1 MSLSTTLY
9 GAFYRNRILIEVVA
23 AAFFVTM
30 TISAVV
36 AYVLL
41 LTSPELIG
49 GIEQLIGSTRSY
61 VAIPP
66 AYTSGLYQFIFLN
79 NIGHF
84 WNSVRIWVWIPFA
97 GAFSFGYELLL
108 NAVVIGAVVAFTS
121 ITRGGTY
128 TLAGLAPHGVI
139 ELPAFI
145 LEFAGLARWHITI
158 TRAVHSRL
166 SGRNVDRPL
175 LVEEVKDAIALSF
188 VSVIVRCRSSCGNVH
203 YTPLLGCSSVC

>member
-1 MSLSTTLY
+1 LSLSTTLY
-9 GAFYRNRILIEVVA
+9 SAFYRNRILIEVVA

-41 LTSPELIG
+41 LTSPELVV

-84 WNSVRIWVWIPFA
+84 WNSARIWVWIPFA
-97 GAFSFGYELLL
+97 GAFSLGYELLL

-121 ITRGGTY
+121 ITRGVTY
-128 TLAGLAPHGVI
+128 TLAGLAPHGLA

-145 LEFAGLARWHITI
+145 LEFAGLARWHITM
-158 TRAVHSRL
+158 TRAIHSKL
-166 SGRNVDRPL
+166 GGRKADRPL
-175 LVEEVKDAIALSF
+175 LVEGVKDTIVLSF
-188 VSVIVRCRSSCGNVH
+188 LSVGLFAVAATVESYV
-203 YTPLLGCSSVC
+203 TPRLLGL